1 MTARVAAELPPPWF
15 KQISTVEPYS
25 LLATLAPCMHK
36 YVYNCIQYPHV
47 YCIVKCRYIRVSIIY
62 ETLCAGWGHFCIS
75 LFSSN
80 GRFRFSQRSHGDSF
94 CLAQQR

>member
-36 YVYNCIQYPHV
+36 YVYNCTSNIRMY
-47 YCIVKCRYIRVSIIY
+47 IVKCRYIRVSIIY

-80 GRFRFSQRSHGDSF
+80 GRFRFSQRSHSDSF
-94 CLAQQR
+94 RSAQQR